1 MECARTRTRTHTHH
15 RHCRKLVSNL
25 GAEHIHLNIPKDIA
39 VQIFKPHQVHN
50 RQPSPPHPSPPP
62 FPPSLLSSALAGPH
76 CPALPRR
83 AHTPVSR
90 RVMPGD
96 VRRIF
101 DSLANLARVPIIGL
115 LGLVVY
121 PAISVQDE
129 ALDLHIGVRFW
140 GSGFRL

>member
-1 MECARTRTRTHTHH
+1 
-15 RHCRKLVSNL
+15 
-25 GAEHIHLNIPKDIA
+25 
-39 VQIFKPHQVHN
+39 
-50 RQPSPPHPSPPP
+50 
-62 FPPSLLSSALAGPH
+62 
-76 CPALPRR
+76 
-83 AHTPVSR
+83 
-90 RVMPGD
+90 MPGD